1 MRILIDATP
10 LLLRSAGVKNYTYYW
25 IQNLWQQ
32 ARNDRILTFPPLASL
47 GPLNHE
53 RSIAGAARTY
63 LHLGRI
69 FAANAAPWIP
79 LLRWTMPKADV
90 FHVSNQIRFPPKG
103 VKLTATIYDMT
114 CRLMPE
120 LHTAAN
126 IQADESLAKNVL
138 ARADRLI
145 AISENSRQ
153 DAVRLLGLDAERI
166 EVIYPGVPEVYF
178 GAQARP
184 AEQPYVLYLG
194 TIEPRKNVDTL
205 LDAWSGFRLRGD
217 FDLVIA
223 GASGWS
229 GEKTMARLASRPPGV
244 RYLGYVP
251 EDELPGLMAGASAF
265 IYPSLYEGFGF
276 PVAQA
281 MAAGVPVI
289 TSNTSCL
296 PEVAGEGGAVG
307 GPSQRGGNSSGDGET
322 AHVAGVAARAAHG
335 GHGAGASGISVGDM
349 RAQEPGVFLA
359 GVLPM
364 IRHFTVHND
373 HFGRDPAFQSAYQ
386 RGLRAA
392 IGMIRKGSTA

>member
-1 MRILIDATP
+1 
-10 LLLRSAGVKNYTYYW
+10 
-25 IQNLWQQ
+25 
-32 ARNDRILTFPPLASL
+32 
-47 GPLNHE
+47 LNHE
-53 RSIAGAARTY
+53 RSVAGAARTY
-63 LHLGRI
+63 LHLGRN

-79 LLRWTMPKADV
+79 LLRWTMPQADV

-103 VKLTATIYDMT
+103 VKLTATIYDLT

-126 IQADESLAKNVL
+126 IKADESLAKNVL
-138 ARADRLI
+138 GRADRLI

-184 AEQPYVLYLG
+184 SERPYVLYVG

-205 LDAWSGFRLRGD
+205 LDAWSGFRLRSD
-217 FDLVIA
+217 FDLVIT

-229 GEKTMARLASRPPGV
+229 GEKTLARLASRPPAV

-251 EDELPGLMAGASAF
+251 EDELPGLVAGASAF

-296 PEVAGEGGAVG
+296 PEVAGGAALLVD
-307 GPSQRGGNSSGDGET
+307 PRSAQEIRAAMEKLLTSQTLQQELRT
-322 AHVAGVAARAAHG
+322 AGMARAHREYRWEICALK
-335 GHGAGASGISVGDM
+335 SLEFFSRVYS
-349 RAQEPGVFLA
+349 R
-359 GVLPM
+359 
-364 IRHFTVHND
+364 
-373 HFGRDPAFQSAYQ
+373 
-386 RGLRAA
+386 
-392 IGMIRKGSTA
+392 

>member
-1 MRILIDATP
+1 MQILIDATP

-32 ARNDRILTFPPLASL
+32 ARNDRILTLPALASL

-53 RSIAGAARTY
+53 RSIAGAVKTY
-63 LHLGRI
+63 LHLGRV
-69 FAANAAPWIP
+69 FAANALPSLP

-90 FHVSNQIRFPPKG
+90 FHVSNQIRFPPRG
-103 VKLTATIYDMT
+103 MKLTATIYDMT

-126 IQADESLAKNVL
+126 IRADESLAENVL
-138 ARADRLI
+138 GRADRLI

-153 DAVRLLGLDAERI
+153 DAARLLGLPTERI

-184 AEQPYVLYLG
+184 SEQPYVLYLG

-205 LDAWSGFRLRGD
+205 LDAWSGFRFRGD

-223 GASGWS
+223 GASGWA
-229 GEKTMARLASRPPGV
+229 GEKTLARLASRPAGV

-251 EDELPGLMAGASAF
+251 EDELPGWMAGASAF

-296 PEVAGEGGAVG
+296 PEITAGSALLVDPRSAAEIRGAMEKLLTS
-307 GPSQRGGNSSGDGET
+307 PALRQELRT
-322 AHVAGVAARAAHG
+322 AGMARA
-335 GHGAGASGISVGDM
+335 
-349 RAQEPGVFLA
+349 
-359 GVLPM
+359 
-364 IRHFTVHND
+364 
-373 HFGRDPAFQSAYQ
+373 Q
-386 RGLRAA
+386 REYRWKICA
-392 IGMIRKGSTA
+392 RKSLEFFRRV

>member
-1 MRILIDATP
+1 MQILIDATP

-25 IQNLWQQ
+25 IQSLWEQ
-32 ARNDRILTFPPLASL
+32 AGNDRISTLPALQRL

-53 RSIAGAARTY
+53 GSIAGRTRTY
-63 LHLGRI
+63 MHLGRV
-69 FAANAAPWIP
+69 FAGNTVPGLP

-90 FHVSNQIRFPPKG
+90 FHVSNQIRRPPKG
-103 VKLTATIYDMT
+103 LKLTATIYDMT

-126 IQADESLAKNVL
+126 IQADENLARNVL
-138 ARADRLI
+138 HRASRLI

-153 DAVRLLGLDAERI
+153 DAARLVGLDAERI

-184 AEQPYVLYLG
+184 SECPYVLYVG

-205 LDAWSGFRLRGD
+205 LDAWESFRFRGD
-217 FDLVIA
+217 FDLILA
-223 GASGWS
+223 GPSGWA
-229 GEKTMARLASRPPGV
+229 GEKTLARLASKLKGV

-251 EDELPGLMAGASAF
+251 EDELPGLTAGASAF
-265 IYPSLYEGFGF
+265 VYPSLYEGFGF

-296 PEVAGEGGAVG
+296 PEVAGGAALLVDPRSAAEIRSALEKLLTSPELRQQLG
-307 GPSQRGGNSSGDGET
+307 
-322 AHVAGVAARAAHG
+322 AAGMARARREYQWNVCARKSLEFFH
-335 GHGAGASGISVGDM
+335 
-349 RAQEPGVFLA
+349 RA
-359 GVLPM
+359 
-364 IRHFTVHND
+364 
-373 HFGRDPAFQSAYQ
+373 
-386 RGLRAA
+386 
-392 IGMIRKGSTA
+392 

>member
-1 MRILIDATP
+1 MQILIDATP

-25 IQNLWQQ
+25 IQSLCQQ
-32 ARNDRILTFPPLASL
+32 ARNDRILTFPALANL

-53 RSIAGAARTY
+53 RSIAGAARTFV
-63 LHLGRI
+63 HLGRV
-69 FAANAAPWIP
+69 FAANAAPSLP

-90 FHVSNQIRFPPKG
+90 FHVSNQIRFPPRG
-103 VKLTATIYDMT
+103 MKLTATIYDMT

-126 IQADESLAKNVL
+126 IRADESLAKNVL
-138 ARADRLI
+138 GRASRLI

-153 DAVRLLGLDAERI
+153 DAVRLLALPASRI
-166 EVIYPGVPEVYF
+166 EVIFPGVPEVYF

-184 AEQPYVLYLG
+184 SEQPYVLYLG

-205 LDAWSGFRLRGD
+205 LDAWGGFRFRSD

-223 GASGWS
+223 GASGWA
-229 GEKTMARLASRPPGV
+229 GEKTLARLAARPAGV

-251 EDELPGLMAGASAF
+251 EDELPGLVAGARAF

-296 PEVAGEGGAVG
+296 PEIAGGCALLVDPRSMTEIRDAMEKLLTS
-307 GPSQRGGNSSGDGET
+307 PTLQQELRT
-322 AHVAGVAARAAHG
+322 AGMARA
-335 GHGAGASGISVGDM
+335 
-349 RAQEPGVFLA
+349 
-359 GVLPM
+359 
-364 IRHFTVHND
+364 
-373 HFGRDPAFQSAYQ
+373 Q
-386 RGLRAA
+386 REYRWEKCA
-392 IGMIRKGSTA
+392 RKSLEFFSRV

>member
-25 IQNLWQQ
+25 IQSLWQQ
-32 ARNDRILTFPPLASL
+32 ARNDRILTLPALASL

-63 LHLGRI
+63 LHLGRV
-69 FAANAAPWIP
+69 FAANAAPWLP
-79 LLRWTMPKADV
+79 LLRWTMPQADV
-90 FHVSNQIRFPPKG
+90 FHVSNQIRFPPHG

-120 LHTAAN
+120 FHTAAN

-138 ARADRLI
+138 SRADRLI

-153 DAVRLLGLDAERI
+153 DAARLLGLNAERI
-166 EVIYPGVPEVYF
+166 ETIYPGVPEVYF

-184 AEQPYVLYLG
+184 SEQPYVLYLG
-194 TIEPRKNVDTL
+194 AIEPRKNVDTL
-205 LDAWSGFRLRGD
+205 LDAWSGFVFRGD

-223 GASGWS
+223 GASGWA
-229 GEKTMARLASRPPGV
+229 GESIRARLAARPAGV

-265 IYPSLYEGFGF
+265 VYPSLYEGFGF

-296 PEVAGEGGAVG
+296 PEVAGKGALLVD
-307 GPSQRGGNSSGDGET
+307 PRST
-322 AHVAGVAARAAHG
+322 AEIRDALEKLLTSPALQQQLRTAGMARAKSAYRWEIC
-335 GHGAGASGISVGDM
+335 ARKSL
-349 RAQEPGVFLA
+349 EF
-359 GVLPM
+359 
-364 IRHFTVHND
+364 
-373 HFGRDPAFQSAYQ
+373 FGRV
-386 RGLRAA
+386 
-392 IGMIRKGSTA
+392 

>member
-32 ARNDRILTFPPLASL
+32 ARNDRILTLPSLARL
-47 GPLNHE
+47 GSLNHE
-53 RSIAGAARTY
+53 RSIAGTALTY
-63 LHLGRI
+63 LHLGRV
-69 FAANAAPWIP
+69 FAANAAPSLP

-120 LHTAAN
+120 FHTAAN
-126 IQADESLAKNVL
+126 IQADENLAKNVL
-138 ARADRLI
+138 ARAHRLI
-145 AISENSRQ
+145 AISENSRR
-153 DAVRLLGLDAERI
+153 DAAHLAGLDVDRI

-178 GAQARP
+178 GAQPRP
-184 AEQPYVLYLG
+184 SDRPYILYLG

-205 LDAWSGFRLRGD
+205 LDAWSSFRLQGD

-229 GEKTMARLASRPPGV
+229 SETTLARLASRPVGV
-244 RYLGYVP
+244 RYLGYVA
-251 EDELPGLMAGASAF
+251 EDELPGLLAGASAF
-265 IYPSLYEGFGF
+265 VYPSLYEGFGF

-296 PEVAGEGGAVG
+296 PEVAGDGALLVDPRSAG
-307 GPSQRGGNSSGDGET
+307 EIRAAMEKLLTSPSLRQQLRT
-322 AHVAGVAARAAHG
+322 AGVARARREYRWDICA
-335 GHGAGASGISVGDM
+335 
-349 RAQEPGVFLA
+349 
-359 GVLPM
+359 
-364 IRHFTVHND
+364 
-373 HFGRDPAFQSAYQ
+373 
-386 RGLRAA
+386 
-392 IGMIRKGSTA
+392 RKSLEFFSRV

>member
-1 MRILIDATP
+1 MQILIDATP

-25 IQNLWQQ
+25 IQSLWQQ
-32 ARNDRILTFPPLASL
+32 ARNDRILTLPALACL

-53 RSIAGAARTY
+53 RSITGAARTY

-69 FAANAAPWIP
+69 FAANAVPSFP

-126 IQADESLAKNVL
+126 IEADESLAKNVL

-153 DAVRLLGLDAERI
+153 DAARLLNLDLGRI

-184 AEQPYVLYLG
+184 SERRYVLYLG
-194 TIEPRKNVDTL
+194 AIEPRKRVDTL
-205 LDAWSGFRLRGD
+205 LDAWSSFRFRGD
-217 FDLVIA
+217 FDLVVA
-223 GASGWS
+223 GASGWA
-229 GEKTMARLASRPPGV
+229 GEKTLARLASRPAGV

-265 IYPSLYEGFGF
+265 VYPSLYEGFGF

-281 MAAGVPVI
+281 MAAGIPVI

-296 PEVAGEGGAVG
+296 PEVAGEGALLVD
-307 GPSQRGGNSSGDGET
+307 PRSPAEIQAALEKLLTSTELQRKLGQ
-322 AHVAGVAARAAHG
+322 AGKE
-335 GHGAGASGISVGDM
+335 
-349 RAQEPGVFLA
+349 RAQQY
-359 GVLPM
+359 
-364 IRHFTVHND
+364 RWDN
-373 HFGRDPAFQSAYQ
+373 SA
-386 RGLRAA
+386 
-392 IGMIRKGSTA
+392 RKSLEFFRRVG